1 MSGAA
6 RATTAALGAVVLLL
20 VVVLLFAGAAQERN
34 CAPSTA
40 SNAQSSASD
49 AARTMPMAEGTYTLT
64 SGFGMRWGTQHQGQD
79 FAAAPKTPIYAVADG
94 VVVRVGEASGFGI
107 WVVIDHNIDG
117 EIVSSVYGHMFADD
131 IEVEQGQSVR
141 IGQLIAG
148 VGYNGQTVP
157 AGPDGAHLHLEIWT
171 GGGRFGGGTAIDPMP
186 WLGAGSAPTT
196 SVGSTDPAPSTTPG
210 PSRSTVIEVGTAAG
224 SELPAM
230 PAAIGSERGL
240 QVDTIRL
247 ARTIVQQ
254 FPQVREIGGQREDP
268 LPDHPSGRAIDIM
281 IPDPMSGQGK
291 ALGDRIADFVITNAA
306 ALRIDY
312 LIWRQTYRS
321 ATGESNLMED
331 RGSVTANHFD
341 HVHVTTLGGGYPD
354 GTPIGPVTTDSTG
367 AATATA
373 CGPALGDTDLDP
385 GTVPEELRAWY
396 QLGGT
401 VCPQVSSSLLAA
413 QGKQESGYRRGLT
426 SSAGAQGLA
435 QFLPGTATAL
445 ASDGQPYVIDAD
457 GNGVASVWDD
467 GDAII
472 GQARYMCDIADD
484 VDAWISEGK
493 VVAPNGATELYLAG
507 YNAGE
512 YAVLRSG
519 GFPTG
524 SADYETQ
531 TRPYVASILA
541 MATQMSTTL
550 S

>member
-1 MSGAA
+1 MSSAGRATVAVVGAVLMLLGLLFFAGVVEEGGCAPSAVPSGAA
-6 RATTAALGAVVLLL
+6 SATG
-20 VVVLLFAGAAQERN
+20 
-34 CAPSTA
+34 
-40 SNAQSSASD
+40 D
-49 AARTMPMAEGTYTLT
+49 ARTMPMAEGTYTLT

-79 FAAAPKTPIYAVADG
+79 FAAASKTPIYAVADG
-94 VVVRVGEASGFGI
+94 LVVRVGAASGFGI

-117 EIVSSVYGHMFADD
+117 ETVSSVYGHMFADD
-131 IEVEQGQSVR
+131 VRVEQGQNVR

-171 GGGRFGGGTAIDPMP
+171 EGGRFGGGTAIDPMP
-186 WLGAGSAPTT
+186 WLLQGNADQSTSVATSSAVSPPTT
-196 SVGSTDPAPSTTPG
+196 SVSDAPVAG
-210 PSRSTVIEVGTAAG
+210 AGAAAG
-224 SELPAM
+224 SELPEM
-230 PAAIGSERGL
+230 PASIGLERGL
-240 QVDTIRL
+240 QVDSIRL
-247 ARTIVQQ
+247 ARTIVQR
-254 FPQVREIGGQREDP
+254 FPQVQKIYGQREDP

-281 IPDPMSGQGK
+281 IPDPTSGDGK
-291 ALGDRIADFVITNAA
+291 ALGDRIADFVFTNSV

-312 LIWRQTYRS
+312 LIWRQTYRAAS
-321 ATGESNLMED
+321 GESNLMED
-331 RGSVTANHFD
+331 RGGATANHMD

-354 GTPIGPVTTDSTG
+354 ASPIGS
-367 AATATA
+367 AATN
-373 CGPALGDTDLDP
+373 PP
-385 GTVPEELRAWY
+385 GTSTASKCGSSAGEADLAPNTVPADLEPWY
-396 QLGGT
+396 RLGGT
-401 VCPQVSSSLLAA
+401 VCPQISASLLAA

-472 GQARYMCDIADD
+472 GQARYLCDIADD
-484 VDAWISEGK
+484 VDAWIEQGK
-493 VVAPNGATELYLAG
+493 VVAPNGAVELYLAG

-524 SADYETQ
+524 SPDYEVQ

-541 MATQMSTTL
+541 MATQMSTTM

>member
-1 MSGAA
+1 
-6 RATTAALGAVVLLL
+6 
-20 VVVLLFAGAAQERN
+20 
-34 CAPSTA
+34 
-40 SNAQSSASD
+40 
-49 AARTMPMAEGTYTLT
+49 MAEGTYTLT

-94 VVVRVGEASGFGI
+94 VVARVGAASGFGI
-107 WVVIDHNIDG
+107 WVVIDHNIGG
-117 EIVSSVYGHMFADD
+117 EIVSSVYGHMFAEDVY
-131 IEVEQGQSVR
+131 VEQGQSVR
-141 IGQLIAG
+141 VGQLIAG
-148 VGYNGQTVP
+148 VGYNGHTVP

-171 GGGRFGGGTAIDPMP
+171 GGGRFGGVAIDPMP
-186 WLGAGSAPTT
+186 WLQS
-196 SVGSTDPAPSTTPG
+196 GSTSSVSSTGAPSTTPG
-210 PSRSTVIEVGTAAG
+210 VPTVLEAGTAG
-224 SELPAM
+224 QTELAPM

-247 ARTIVQQ
+247 ARTIVAQ
-254 FPQVREIGGQREDP
+254 FPQVRDIDGHREDD

-281 IPDPMSGQGK
+281 IPDPTSGQGK
-291 ALGDRIADFVITNAA
+291 ALGDRVADFVLTNAA

-321 ATGESNLMED
+321 ATGESNVMED
-331 RGSVTANHFD
+331 RGGATANHQD

-354 GTPIGPVTTDSTG
+354 GAPIGPVATNPAD
-367 AATATA
+367 AAPLTE
-373 CGPALGDTDLDP
+373 CGPTIGETELESR
-385 GTVPEELRAWY
+385 TVPADLAVWY

-401 VCPQVSSSLLAA
+401 LCPQIGAPLLAA
-413 QGKQESGYRRGLT
+413 QGKQESGFQRGLT
-426 SSAGAQGLA
+426 SSSGAQGLA

-445 ASDGQPYVIDAD
+445 ATDGRPYVIDAD

-472 GQARYMCDIADD
+472 GQARYMCGIADK
-484 VDAWISEGK
+484 VDAWIREGR
-493 VVAPNGATELYLAG
+493 VVAPNGPAELYLAG

-524 SADYETQ
+524 SPDYEVQ
-531 TRPYVASILA
+531 TRPYVANILA
-541 MATQMSTTL
+541 TATQMSTTM

>member
-1 MSGAA
+1 M
-6 RATTAALGAVVLLL
+6 T
-20 VVVLLFAGAAQERN
+20 
-34 CAPSTA
+34 
-40 SNAQSSASD
+40 
-49 AARTMPMAEGTYTLT
+49 EGTYTLT
-64 SGFGMRWGTQHQGQD
+64 SGFGMRWGTPHQGQD

-131 IEVEQGQSVR
+131 VYVTQGQNVG
-141 IGQLIAG
+141 IGQRIAG

-186 WLGAGSAPTT
+186 WLHDGSAPT
-196 SVGSTDPAPSTTPG
+196 SPVGSTDAGSSTAPTPG
-210 PSRSTVIEVGTAAG
+210 EGAVIEAGTAAG
-224 SELPAM
+224 TELAPM
-230 PAAIGSERGL
+230 PASIGSEDRL

-254 FPQVREIGGQREDP
+254 FPQVRDIEGHRKDD

-291 ALGDRIADFVITNAA
+291 ALGDRIADFVVTNAA

-321 ATGESNLMED
+321 ATGESNLMEE

-354 GTPIGPVTTDSTG
+354 GTPIGPVTTDSAG
-367 AATATA
+367 AATTTV
-373 CGPALGDTDLDP
+373 CGPALGDTDLNP
-385 GTVPEELRAWY
+385 GTVPEELLPWY

-401 VCPQVSSSLLAA
+401 VCPQITSPLLAA
-413 QGKQESGYRRGLT
+413 QGKQESGFQRGLT
-426 SSAGAQGLA
+426 SPAGAQGLA

-472 GQARYMCDIADD
+472 GQARYMCDIADK
-484 VDAWISEGK
+484 VDTWISEGK
-493 VVAPNGATELYLAG
+493 VVAPNGAAELYLAG

-512 YAVLRSG
+512 HAVLRSG

-524 SADYETQ
+524 SADYEIQ
-531 TRPYVASILA
+531 TRPYVANILA
-541 MATQMSTTL
+541 MATQMATTL

>member
-6 RATTAALGAVVLLL
+6 RATTAVIGAVLLL
-20 VVVLLFAGAAQERN
+20 VVLLLFAGSAQEWG

-40 SNAQSSASD
+40 KQAPSSGT
-49 AARTMPMAEGTYTLT
+49 ARTMPMTEGTYTLT

-131 IEVEQGQSVR
+131 VEVEQGQTVR

-171 GGGRFGGGTAIDPMP
+171 GGGRFGGGAAIDPMP
-186 WLGAGSAPTT
+186 WLRSGSVDPT
-196 SVGSTDPAPSTTPG
+196 SPAGSTDPAPSTTPG
-210 PSRSTVIEVGTAAG
+210 PSGSAVIEAATQAG

-230 PAAIGSERGL
+230 PASIGSERGL

-268 LPDHPSGRAIDIM
+268 LPDHPSGRAIDIL
-281 IPDPMSGQGK
+281 IPDPTSGEGK

-354 GTPIGPVTTDSTG
+354 DGAPIGPVTTDSTG
-367 AATATA
+367 VASATV

-385 GTVPEELRAWY
+385 GTVPEELVAWY

-401 VCPQVSSSLLAA
+401 VCPQITSPLLAA
-413 QGKQESGYRRGLT
+413 QGKQESGFRRGLT
-426 SSAGAQGLA
+426 SPAGAQGLA

-445 ASDGQPYVIDAD
+445 ATDGQPYVIDAD

-472 GQARYMCDIADD
+472 GQARYMCDIADK
-484 VDAWISEGK
+484 VDTWISEGK
-493 VVAPNGATELYLAG
+493 VVAPHGPAELYLAG

-512 YAVLRSG
+512 HAVLQSG

-524 SADYETQ
+524 SPDYEIQ
-531 TRPYVASILA
+531 TRPYVANILA
-541 MATQMSTTL
+541 TATQMTTTL

>member
-1 MSGAA
+1 M
-6 RATTAALGAVVLLL
+6 T
-20 VVVLLFAGAAQERN
+20 
-34 CAPSTA
+34 
-40 SNAQSSASD
+40 
-49 AARTMPMAEGTYTLT
+49 EGTYTLT
-64 SGFGMRWGTQHQGQD
+64 SGFGMRWDTMHQGQD

-117 EIVSSVYGHMFADD
+117 ETVSSVYGHMFADD
-131 IEVEQGQSVR
+131 IEVEQGQTVR

-171 GGGRFGGGTAIDPMP
+171 GGGRFGGGTAVDPMP
-186 WLGAGSAPTT
+186 WLHSGSAPTS

-210 PSRSTVIEVGTAAG
+210 PSGSSVIEAATQAG

-230 PAAIGSERGL
+230 PVAIGSERGL

-281 IPDPMSGQGK
+281 IPDALSGQGK

-306 ALRIDY
+306 ALRVDY

-354 GTPIGPVTTDSTG
+354 GTPIGPVTTDSAG
-367 AATATA
+367 AATATV

-385 GTVPEELRAWY
+385 GTVPEELLAWY

-401 VCPQVSSSLLAA
+401 VCPQISSSLLAA
-413 QGKQESGYRRGLT
+413 QGKQESGFRRGLT
-426 SSAGAQGLA
+426 SPAGAQGLA

-472 GQARYMCDIADD
+472 GQARYMYDIADK
-484 VDAWISEGK
+484 VDTWIREGK
-493 VVAPNGATELYLAG
+493 VVAPNGPAELYLAG

-512 YAVLRSG
+512 HAVLRSG
-519 GFPTG
+519 GFPAG
-524 SADYETQ
+524 SPDYEIQ
-531 TRPYVASILA
+531 TRPYVARILA
-541 MATQMSTTL
+541 LATEMSTTL

>member
-6 RATTAALGAVVLLL
+6 RATTAALGAVVLLI
-20 VVVLLFAGAAQERN
+20 VLLIFAGVAQEQN
-34 CAPSTA
+34 CAPST
-40 SNAQSSASD
+40 SSKGSSSASD
-49 AARTMPMAEGTYTLT
+49 GTRTMPMAEGTYTLT
-64 SGFGMRWGTQHQGQD
+64 SGFGMRWGTTHQGQE

-94 VVVRVGEASGFGI
+94 VVVRVGAASGFGI

-131 IEVEQGQSVR
+131 VEVEQGQSVG

-157 AGPDGAHLHLEIWT
+157 EGPDGAHLHLEIWT
-171 GGGRFGGGTAIDPMP
+171 GGGRFGGGTAVDPMP
-186 WLGAGSAPTT
+186 WLQGGSAPT
-196 SVGSTDPAPSTTPG
+196 SPVGSTDVAPSTTPTLG
-210 PSRSTVIEVGTAAG
+210 GGTGIEAGAAAG
-224 SELPAM
+224 AELAPM
-230 PAAIGSERGL
+230 PASIGSERGL

-281 IPDPMSGQGK
+281 IPDPTSGQGK

-331 RGSVTANHFD
+331 RGGTTANHMD

-354 GTPIGPVTTDSTG
+354 GTPIGPVTTDSAR
-367 AATATA
+367 AATTTV
-373 CGPALGDTDLDP
+373 CGPALGDTDLDH
-385 GTVPEELRAWY
+385 GTVPEELLAWY

-401 VCPQVSSSLLAA
+401 VCPQITSPLLAA
-413 QGKQESGYRRGLT
+413 QGKQESGFRRGLT
-426 SSAGAQGLA
+426 SPAGAQGLA

-445 ASDGQPYVIDAD
+445 ATDGQPYVIDAD

-472 GQARYMCDIADD
+472 GQARYMCGIADK
-484 VDAWISEGK
+484 VDTWISEGK
-493 VVAPNGATELYLAG
+493 VVAPNGPAELYLAG

-512 YAVLRSG
+512 HAVLHSG

-524 SADYETQ
+524 SPDYEIQ
-531 TRPYVASILA
+531 TRPYVANILA
-541 MATQMSTTL
+541 TATQMTTTL